1 MIQPKIEDRP
11 ITDDELDELLAGFDD
26 DKTPSGKTRVV
37 IRDGKRIFIPVEE
50 KEEYIQNEEQ
60 NDETMWNKGKVL
72 DIPEPEKNEIQLPE
86 LKNTTTEE
94 DLIDAVD
101 SIKIEQT
108 INQDKFTKYKK
119 RVTSD
124 EDYRQRIEDRIND
137 FITKLEN
144 KEIKIEDLTKDDQK
158 VIIDILNQN
167 G

>member
-1 MIQPKIEDRP
+1 
-11 ITDDELDELLAGFDD
+11 
-26 DKTPSGKTRVV
+26 
-37 IRDGKRIFIPVEE
+37 
-50 KEEYIQNEEQ
+50 
-60 NDETMWNKGKVL
+60 MWNKGKVL